1 MKSNISR
8 KGSNL
13 ILMAVIVT
21 DAVAVM
27 SIVRA

>member
-21 DAVAVM
+21 VAVM